1 MSEQRADYSAATAT
15 QVTTVPHAVT
25 VIVDKETARFLQQ
38 VQTLR
43 NQARRHEIAAVGV
56 VNWVTLEAGTVI
68 AFES

>member
-15 QVTTVPHAVT
+15 QITAVPHCVT
-25 VIVDKETARFLQQ
+25 LVVDRDTARFLKQ

-43 NQARRHEIAAVGV
+43 NLARKHEIEAVGV
-56 VNWVTLEAGTVI
+56 VNWLTLDTGTVI